1 MAAYSFFAI
10 ILFTFL
16 AGIAVLLLVKCN
28 IMISDRRE
36 FARFDQERREQTMYR
51 FESPIYKSPVTS
63 YEVPLSAGIREENVN
78 I

>member
-1 MAAYSFFAI
+1 
-10 ILFTFL
+10 
-16 AGIAVLLLVKCN
+16 
-28 IMISDRRE
+28 MISDRRE